1 MSRRSILAWL
11 LAILVLAYG
20 AFVVGGGLLESPA
33 NADLAVV
40 LGNEVLPNGRLSTRL
55 AARVDRAIELYN
67 EHRCRF
73 ILMSGAAG
81 PGGYDEPGAM
91 VRYAVA
97 HGVPAAA
104 LLSDPKGNNTWATAE
119 NTARTVRNRGFDGV
133 LIVSQ
138 YYHLARCRLAF
149 AHAGVPIRGT
159 AYARYIEWKDVPASL
174 RELVAYAAYF
184 VRSRICAILGA
195 AKPDFAMSVPLPSTP
210 VSSDR
215 QAVFVSHSSLDRDV
229 MLSVVGAL
237 ETGSGIQCWFAPR
250 DVHVGSPYSG
260 QLSAAIKTCDLF
272 LLLLSP
278 EAVVSPHV
286 LREVDLGVHYRREM
300 LVVQLGAVVMGQD
313 LEYYLRV
320 IQTLKLSTP
329 LTPDSI
335 TEVVQHVRRKLTL
348 KAKGKSS
355 GAQAA
360 FDDLK
365 SEDQELH
372 LPATGLVDV
381 TPASPE
387 VETEPA
393 PELRSIV
400 DKSNQIL
407 VSQPGDIDALSRRA
421 AALEELRSYDEAIAD
436 LDLLIQLR
444 PDDPEARMR
453 RGRVRRRSGKLEL
466 ALRDHTRAIELQPRQ
481 ANYHFERG
489 LTYYASQRYNRAITD
504 FSMVISLDPRHALGF
519 ARRADS
525 LRKVGRREEAF
536 RDYSHALEVKPDAA
550 DFRIRRGI
558 LSYEQRRFGAAID
571 DFSAALKINPG
582 DVDAILN
589 RALAYRKLR
598 RYDHA
603 LQDYNEAIRLAP
615 GDADAYRGR
624 ARVHEAMG
632 SLDLAEGDRG
642 RAQAIDATT

>member
-1 MSRRSILAWL
+1 MSRRSILAWS

-20 AFVVGGGLLESPA
+20 VFVVGSGLLESSA
-33 NADLAVV
+33 NADLSVV
-40 LGNEVLPNGRLSTRL
+40 LGNEVLPDGRLSARL

-67 EHRCRF
+67 DHRCRF
-73 ILMSGAAG
+73 ILMSGATG
-81 PGGYDEPGAM
+81 PGGYNEPGAM
-91 VRYAVA
+91 VRYAVT
-97 HGVPAAA
+97 HGVPAGV
-104 LLSDPKGNNTWATAE
+104 LLSDPKGDNTWATAE
-119 NTARTVRNRGFDGV
+119 NTARTVRDRGFDGV

-159 AYARYIEWKDVPASL
+159 AYARYTEWKDVPASL
-174 RELVAYAAYF
+174 RELVAYAVYF

-195 AKPDFAMSVPLPSTP
+195 AKPDFAMSVPVTSTS

-229 MLSVVGAL
+229 MLSVVSAL
-237 ETGSGIQCWFAPR
+237 ETGSGIRCWFAPR
-250 DVHVGSPYSG
+250 DVRVGSPYSG

-300 LVVQLGAVVMGQD
+300 LVVQLGAVVMSQD

-335 TEVVQHVRRKLTL
+335 TEVVQQVRRKLSL

-355 GAQAA
+355 GVPSVS
-360 FDDLK
+360 DDSK

-372 LPATGLVDV
+372 LPATGLVDEA
-381 TPASPE
+381 PISPE
-387 VETEPA
+387 AETETA
-393 PELRSIV
+393 PELRSVV

-407 VSQPGDIDALSRRA
+407 VSQPHDFDALSRRA
-421 AALEELRSYDEAIAD
+421 SAFEELRSYDEASAD

-444 PDDPEARMR
+444 PDDPETHMR
-453 RGRVRRRSGKLEL
+453 RGRVRRRSGKLDL
-466 ALRDHTRAIELQPRQ
+466 ALRDQTKAIELQPRQ

-489 LTYYASQRYNRAITD
+489 LTYYASRQYNRAISD
-504 FSMVISLDPRHALGF
+504 FSAVISLDPRHALGF

-536 RDYSHALEVKPDAA
+536 RNYSHALELQPDAA
-550 DFRIRRGI
+550 DLRIRRGI
-558 LSYEQRRFGAAID
+558 LSFEQRRFGAAID

-598 RYDHA
+598 RYDQA

-615 GDADAYRGR
+615 EDADAYRGR

-632 SLDLAEGDRG
+632 SVDLAEGDRSQ
-642 RAQAIDATT
+642 AQAIDAA